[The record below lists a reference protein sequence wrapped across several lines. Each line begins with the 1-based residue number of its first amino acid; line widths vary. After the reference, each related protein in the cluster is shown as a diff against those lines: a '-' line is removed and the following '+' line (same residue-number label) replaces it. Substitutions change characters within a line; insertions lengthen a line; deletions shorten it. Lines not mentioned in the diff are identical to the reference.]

1 MYLPIETE
9 SQRIGWQTWNVAL
22 EARCLHE
29 LKCVACLTG
38 QACQSGLLLA
48 RAEQAAAHTAYR
60 AACDP
65 REEVAV

>member
-9 SQRIGWQTWNVAL
+9 GQRIGWQTWNVAL

-29 LKCVACLTG
+29 LDCRACLTG
-38 QACQSGLLLA
+38 QACQNGLLLA
-48 RAEQAAAHTAYR
+48 RAEQAAHRAYR
-60 AACDP
+60 AACET